1 LRNATDEWPSDDVFS
16 RAWMNRNAYALLN
29 NLRITHILGRLSETY
44 RTSKTESVSITA
56 PVSVEHILPQGWVRH
71 WPLPDG
77 SEGME
82 NAWLGD
88 LSEPKVAASQRRDDA
103 VQTFGNLT
111 LITGSLNSSIK
122 NGPWKDKRA
131 EILTHSLL
139 PINGHLHQYERWDEV
154 AIEKRGRE
162 LLERA
167 LRVWPRSGI

>member
-1 LRNATDEWPSDDVFS
+1 MAQRRRLFS
-16 RAWMNRNAYALLN
+16 RLDKRNAYSQLN

-44 RTSKTESVSITA
+44 RTSKTEVVSFDS
-56 PVSVEHILPQGWVRH
+56 PVTVEHIMPQGWVAH

-77 SEGME
+77 SKGIEDAWIGDE
-82 NAWLGD
+82 NDAAV
-88 LSEPKVAASQRRDDA
+88 SASQRRDDI

-111 LITGSLNSSIK
+111 LVTGSLNSSIK
-122 NGPWKDKRA
+122 NGPWGNKRA

-139 PINGHLHQYERWDEV
+139 PINGHLHQYEIWDEA

-167 LRVWPRSGI
+167 FKIWPRG